1 MCRSSPQLPSPGI
14 TVASYPIADQ
24 LGQRRHSRP
33 PASTAPTRASAGSG
47 RPRRDASRGGV
58 SLLKGAGGGGARPKA
73 RPGSQGGL
81 PRSAHGV
88 GRVSDTLE
96 PAGTMQLLVKVPSLP
111 ERGELD
117 CDICYRPFNLGARAP
132 RRLPGTARARCG
144 HTLCS
149 ACLSELAARGD
160 RSGAAGRVVRFRRAV
175 TCPFCRAPTPLPR
188 GGVTDIPVHPD
199 LWSRLEEKA
208 RAEREPDEAGS
219 PGREGGDADREAD
232 EEEKSDKGSGPR
244 SAGWRAFRRLW
255 DRLLSP
261 ARRWRRPLPS
271 NGEPLPPPHTSPEK
285 LQRRGFGER
294 MPRVR
299 PHLPAAT
306 NPSSF
311 PQFCTVRRSR
321 TWPT

>member
-1 MCRSSPQLPSPGI
+1 M
-14 TVASYPIADQ
+14 
-24 LGQRRHSRP
+24 
-33 PASTAPTRASAGSG
+33 RA
-47 RPRRDASRGGV
+47 
-58 SLLKGAGGGGARPKA
+58 
-73 RPGSQGGL
+73 
-81 PRSAHGV
+81 AHGV

-96 PAGTMQLLVKVPSLP
+96 SAAGAMQLLVKVPSLP

-144 HTLCS
+144 HSLCT
-149 ACLSELAARGD
+149 ACLRELAARGD
-160 RSGAAGRVVRFRRAV
+160 RSGAAARVVRFRRVV

-188 GGVTDIPVHPD
+188 GGVTEIPVHPD

-219 PGREGGDADREAD
+219 PGREGGDADGEAD
-232 EEEKSDKGSGPR
+232 EEEESDKGLGPR

-271 NGEPLPPPHTSPEK
+271 NGEGAT
-285 LQRRGFGER
+285 RGGYGDGGWGR
-294 MPRVR
+294 GCPGLDC
-299 PHLPAAT
+299 HLPAAT
-306 NPSSF
+306 NPSSS

>member
-1 MCRSSPQLPSPGI
+1 
-14 TVASYPIADQ
+14 
-24 LGQRRHSRP
+24 
-33 PASTAPTRASAGSG
+33 
-47 RPRRDASRGGV
+47 
-58 SLLKGAGGGGARPKA
+58 
-73 RPGSQGGL
+73 
-81 PRSAHGV
+81 
-88 GRVSDTLE
+88 
-96 PAGTMQLLVKVPSLP
+96 MQLLVKVPSLP

-144 HTLCS
+144 HRLCT
-149 ACLSELAARGD
+149 ACLRELAARGE
-160 RSGAAGRVVRFRRAV
+160 RGGAAARVVRLRRAV

-188 GGVTDIPVHPD
+188 GGVTDIPVDPD

-208 RAEREPDEAGS
+208 RADREPDEAGS
-219 PGREGGDADREAD
+219 PGREGGDADREAED
-232 EEEKSDKGSGPR
+232 EEEESDKGSGPR

-255 DRLLSP
+255 DRMLSP

-271 NGEPLPPPHTSPEK
+271 NGEGPPREASET
-285 LQRRGFGER
+285 GWGER

-299 PHLPAAT
+299 LHLPAAT
-306 NPSSF
+306 DPSSSS